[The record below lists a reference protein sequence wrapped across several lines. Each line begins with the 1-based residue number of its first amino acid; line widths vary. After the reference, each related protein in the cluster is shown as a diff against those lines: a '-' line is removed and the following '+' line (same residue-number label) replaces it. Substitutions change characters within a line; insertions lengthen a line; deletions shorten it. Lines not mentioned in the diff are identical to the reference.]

1 MHITTADPLLA
12 YSAFVIGVASPGPS
26 VLAVMGMAM
35 AQGRARALMLASGVV
50 SGSLFWGLC
59 AALGL
64 AALMQRYA
72 AALVLVKVLGGSYL
86 LWMAWQAA
94 RKAIRGAH
102 ATPGAD
108 TGPAPGYARLYL
120 RGASLHLTNPKAVVV
135 WLSVVSLAMPA
146 GAAAPDALAFV
157 ASCVPLS
164 AAIFTCYAL
173 AFSTSPAR
181 RAYRAGERGI
191 NAVLAGV
198 FGYAGVRMLANAA
211 LFKSN

>member
-1 MHITTADPLLA
+1 MLLA
-12 YSAFVIGVASPGPS
+12 YLTFLIGVASPGPS

-35 AQGRARALMLASGVV
+35 AQGRRRALALAAGVV

-72 AALVLVKVLGGSYL
+72 AALMLVKAIGGLYL

-94 RKAIRGAH
+94 RKALRGTRAD
-102 ATPGAD
+102 AGLEAGPTPG
-108 TGPAPGYARLYL
+108 YRHLYL
-120 RGASLHLTNPKAVVV
+120 RGAAMHLTNPKAVVV

-146 GAAAPDALAFV
+146 GAAASDALAFI

-191 NAVLAGV
+191 NAVLAGM
-198 FGYAGVRMLANAA
+198 FGYAGLRMLLSTSTTAR
-211 LFKSN
+211 